1 MKNKRVTT
9 LLALALS
16 ITAIG
21 CTEAAPS
28 QAVNRYPEAER
39 QDFLEGCS
47 DGTPLSTCECM
58 LAQLEQSIPLA
69 ELIELQSLGDAL
81 LKDDRVI
88 AAVTACV
95 N

>member
-1 MKNKRVTT
+1 
-9 LLALALS
+9 
-16 ITAIG
+16 
-21 CTEAAPS
+21 
-28 QAVNRYPEAER
+28 
-39 QDFLEGCS
+39 
-47 DGTPLSTCECM
+47 M